1 MKKNSQRIIFIAESA
16 IIAAMYVVLTYIS
29 MLLGTDKGVIQ
40 FRLSEILT
48 VLPFFTSAAIPG
60 LTVGCL
66 LANILTACALPDVV
80 FGSIATLLGAIFT
93 FLLRKYKWLAPL
105 PPILSNAIIIPL
117 VLRYIYEFQG
127 TLLFFVFT
135 VAFGEVVC
143 CGIGGM
149 LLLISLEK
157 SRLFQRIRHR

>member
-1 MKKNSQRIIFIAESA
+1 MKKNSRKIIFIAESA

-40 FRLSEILT
+40 FRLSEFLT

-117 VLRYIYEFQG
+117 VLRYIYNFQG
-127 TLLFFVFT
+127 TLFFFVFT
-135 VAFGEVVC
+135 VALGEVVC

-157 SRLFQRIRHR
+157 SRLFRKIRSR

>member
-1 MKKNSQRIIFIAESA
+1 
-16 IIAAMYVVLTYIS
+16 
-29 MLLGTDKGVIQ
+29 
-40 FRLSEILT
+40 
-48 VLPFFTSAAIPG
+48 
-60 LTVGCL
+60 L

-93 FLLRKYKWLAPL
+93 FLLRKYKWLVPL

-135 VAFGEVVC
+135 VALGEVVC